1 MEISIVL
8 AQIMG
13 ITFIVLGLSMLFN
26 KQWTAVM
33 VEDLVKNQGLIWI
46 AGLIAL
52 MMGAV
57 TVVLNNFWTS
67 GLPLFVTVVGWLA
80 LIKGVVILL
89 FPNFTVSWYGKM
101 NKGNIF
107 FWAGLIILILGV
119 ILLFVAL

>member
-8 AQIMG
+8 AQIIG

-33 VEDLVKNQGLIWI
+33 VEDLVKNQGLIWM